1 MHLPAQ
7 LFFGTVS
14 LLSVITMHVLRLVGF
29 GYSNPEGK
37 LNVIF
42 PGKNG
47 PLKPFMHKNDH
58 FTQTGSGQ
66 T

>member
-1 MHLPAQ
+1 MHLPALQ

-42 PGKNG
+42 PGKKTV
-47 PLKPFMHKNDH
+47 L
-58 FTQTGSGQ
+58 
-66 T
+66 

>member
-1 MHLPAQ
+1 MYLPALQ

-42 PGKNG
+42 PGKKTA
-47 PLKPFMHKNDH
+47 L
-58 FTQTGSGQ
+58 
-66 T
+66 